1 MISIESDGTDFNTL
15 GSDVFLFELAS
26 NVSFNECGF
35 TDTTVSDQNDFE
47 LSNDLRSLR

>member
-1 MISIESDGTDFNTL
+1 MVSIESDGADFNTL
-15 GSDVFLFELAS
+15 GSDVFLFELAG
-26 NVSFNECGF
+26 NVSFNESGF